1 MKKIQLYFIFFL
13 LLILLPTG
21 VRAAGSHPLS
31 LHEAIAIALRD
42 SPFLHASNAKVRSAV
57 EGEKASKGQLLPRL
71 DAYAGYQRTSDP
83 VVVVPIKGFN
93 TTPPAFSRD
102 HYQTGLTFSFPLYE
116 GGRRWTR
123 IITSELAKTIA
134 GQELTFSKQEIIA
147 NVTNTFNQIL
157 SLKDLETAQQRI
169 LTALNKVRKDTQKR
183 LELGRA
189 APVELMKMD
198 TQVAQEEQDL
208 IHTREA
214 TIRARQALAALL
226 GKNPVRL
233 PAMEGKLST
242 TAPALP
248 EVTEAH
254 LEEIIKK
261 RPDIQ
266 KSLQEV
272 KLAAA
277 NIKLQRGY
285 NLPDID
291 LMGDYGQRAGSGFND
306 NEEVWTA
313 GIKVNFNVFNGGVTS
328 ARIRQAKAELT
339 AAKEKLQQQKL
350 MAMTEIQQSR
360 SRIKEA
366 DNRIK
371 MAIKAIR
378 SAQESYRIEE
388 LKYRTGAGTITDS
401 LLAQAAWF
409 QTEALK
415 AGAVYELEKAVVD
428 YRLATGI
435 IEEGI

>member
-1 MKKIQLYFIFFL
+1 MKKVQLYFISFL
-13 LLILLPTG
+13 LLILLPIG
-21 VRAAGSHPLS
+21 VQAAESHPVS
-31 LHEAIAIALRD
+31 LHKAIAVALQD
-42 SPFLHASNAKVRSAV
+42 SPFIKARSSEVKGAV
-57 EGEKASKGQLLPRL
+57 EGENASKKQLLPRL

-93 TTPPAFSRD
+93 SAPPAFSRD

-123 IITSELAKTIA
+123 ITTSELIKTIA
-134 GQELTFSKQEIIA
+134 GHELTFSRQETIA
-147 NVTNTFNQIL
+147 NVTNTFNQVL
-157 SLKDLETAQQRI
+157 SLKELEAAQQQV
-169 LTALNKVRKDTQKR
+169 LAALNKVRKDTQKR

-189 APVELMKMD
+189 APVELMKIV

-214 TIRARQALAALL
+214 TIRSRQALAALL
-226 GKNPVRL
+226 GKNPARL
-233 PAMEGKLST
+233 PAVEGKLST
-242 TAPALP
+242 TAPILA
-248 EVTEAH
+248 ETTEAH
-254 LEEIIKK
+254 LEAIIKK

-272 KLAAA
+272 KLATA
-277 NIKLQRGY
+277 NIKLQQGY

-291 LMGDYGQRAGSGFND
+291 LLVDYGRRAGSGFND

-313 GIKVNFNVFNGGVTS
+313 GIKLNLNVFNGGGTS
-328 ARIRQAKAELT
+328 ARIRQAKADLT
-339 AAKEKLQQQKL
+339 AAKENLRQQKL
-350 MAMTEIQQSR
+350 TAMTEIQQAR
-360 SRIKEA
+360 SRIREA

-378 SAQESYRIEE
+378 SAKEVYRIER
-388 LKYRTGAGTITDS
+388 LKYRTGAGTITDN